1 MRKKILVRGPLLS
14 RSGYGEQ
21 ARFALNCLRSR
32 EDIFDIHMISV
43 GWGQTGNTI
52 ARTPMSSWIKATLQ
66 RTHMYMQSGGTFDIS
81 LQITIPNEFEKIA
94 PVNVG
99 YTAGIETNK
108 VAPEWIQKINEVMD
122 RVIVISNHGK
132 KGLET
137 TRYDV
142 KDQAGNTIPNWGVQV
157 PIETV
162 NYCVRGLEME
172 PSPVDIEFT
181 TEKNF
186 LVTSQWG
193 PRKNIE
199 NTIRWFVN
207 EFRDDET
214 VGLVLKANI
223 ASDSTVDRTHTIAR
237 IEGMLN
243 SDPLK
248 DERKCKV
255 YLIHGELTEGE
266 LRWLYTH
273 PSMKALINI
282 AHGEGFGLPLFEA
295 ACNGL
300 PLVTLAWGGQM
311 DFICKKNKK
320 GKQVPKVSRVDYDIK
335 PVQPEAVWPGVIQE
349 DSMWAYARETSFMR
363 ACRSILT
370 KEKFHQKEAEILQ
383 KHILKNFTFEK
394 VYKEF
399 VDVVLG
405 LDSVKVPPTV
415 PENEEVILEF

>member
-21 ARFALNCLRSR
+21 ARFALSCLQSR
-32 EDIFDIHMISV
+32 EDLFDIHMISV

-52 ARTPMSSWIKATLQ
+52 AETQMSKWIKASIQ
-66 RTHMYMQSGGTFDIS
+66 RTHMYMQHKGTFDIS

-94 PVNVG
+94 PVNIG

-108 VAPEWIQKINEVMD
+108 VAPEWIQKINEAID

-132 KGLET
+132 KGLEE

-142 KDQAGNTIPNWGVQV
+142 QDQAGNAVPNWGLQV
-157 PIETV
+157 PVTTV
-162 NYCVRGLEME
+162 NYCVRGVDAEAV
-172 PSPVDIEFT
+172 PVDIELV
-181 TEKNF
+181 TENNF

-193 PRKNIE
+193 PRKNVE

-207 EFRDDET
+207 EFREDET
-214 VGLVLKANI
+214 VGLVLKTNL
-223 ASDSTVDRTHTIAR
+223 ASDSTVDRTHTINR

-243 SDPLK
+243 SDPRK
-248 DERKCKV
+248 SERKCKV
-255 YLIHGELTEGE
+255 YLVHGELTEGE

-273 PSMKALINI
+273 PTMKALINI

-300 PLVTLAWGGQM
+300 PLVTLTWGGQM

-320 GKQVPKVSRVDYDIK
+320 GKQVPKVSRVDYDVK
-335 PVQPEAVWPGVIQE
+335 KVQPEAVWPGVVQE
-349 DSMWAYARETSFMR
+349 DSMWAFAREASFKR
-363 ACRSILT
+363 ACRNILT
-370 KEKFHQKEAEILQ
+370 KEKFYQKEAEVLQ
-383 KHILKNFTFEK
+383 KHILKNFTPEK
-394 VYKEF
+394 MHKEF
-399 VDVVLG
+399 VDAVLG
-405 LDSVKVPPTV
+405 MDSLDTTT
-415 PENEEVILEF
+415 ENEETVLEF

>member
-21 ARFALNCLRSR
+21 ARFALSCLRSR

-52 ARTPMSSWIKATLQ
+52 AETPMAGWIKATLQ
-66 RTHMYMQSGGTFDIS
+66 RTHMYMQQGGAFDIS

-94 PVNVG
+94 PVNIG

-108 VAPEWIQKINEVMD
+108 IAPEWIQKINEAMD
-122 RVIVISNHGK
+122 RIIVISNHGK
-132 KGLET
+132 KGIET

-142 KDQAGNTIPNWGVQV
+142 QDQAGNPIPNWGVQV
-157 PIETV
+157 PVEAV
-162 NYCVRGLEME
+162 NYCVRGVDSE
-172 PSPVDIEFT
+172 PEPVDIEFT
-181 TEKNF
+181 TENNF

-199 NTIRWFVN
+199 NTIRWFID
-207 EFRDDET
+207 EFRTDET

-223 ASDSTVDRTHTIAR
+223 ASDSTVDRTHTIQR
-237 IEGMLN
+237 IESMLN

-273 PSMKALINI
+273 PTMKALVNI

-300 PLVTLAWGGQM
+300 PLVTVTWGGQM

-320 GKQVPKVSRVDYDIK
+320 GKQVPKVSRVDYDMK
-335 PVQPEAVWPGVIQE
+335 PVQPGAVWPGVIQQ
-349 DSMWAYARETSFMR
+349 DSMWTFAREASFKR
-363 ACRSILT
+363 ACREILT
-370 KEKFHQKEAEILQ
+370 KEKFYKKEAGLLQ
-383 KHILKNFTFEK
+383 KHILKNFAPEK
-394 VYKEF
+394 MYKEF

-405 LDSVKVPPTV
+405 YDSGAPSTET
-415 PENEEVILEF
+415 PEETILEF